1 MSLIG
6 TTIGGYL
13 VERLLGEGGMGA
25 VYEAR
30 HPALGKRLAIKV
42 LLPEYANHQVV
53 TARFVQEA
61 IVAAHIEHPNI
72 VEVRDTATL
81 PDGRHYIAL
90 EFLEGCDLEHY
101 VEDRGNRL
109 GEHDALLILLQVCC
123 GLHDAHLAGVVH
135 RDLKP
140 PNVFITHDRRQPT
153 LVKILDF
160 GIAKIRT
167 SRRVTALQ
175 TNAKSVMGTPEY
187 MAPEQAT
194 APTSVD
200 QRADV
205 YALGGIIYRILSGR
219 TPFQAETLDALILAK
234 REQRPYPL
242 SAQFPDLHPH
252 WDTVIARC
260 LAWEPGH
267 RYPTVRALVED
278 LVDSIP
284 AAAAILHEVWLG
296 FSAQAGPHD
305 ATTRAPG
312 SQSRSFGSTPTSLSG
327 AVGVRTGTHGGSASG
342 SARRVWLVL
351 GVLGGAGAAIA
362 VAMTRGSP
370 SSAAGTPAQQAHTV
384 DAAMSAVPAVV
395 LPDAMPPDA
404 MPPPPP
410 DAMPPSDA
418 SPDAAAPPPG
428 PPPRPPVPR
437 PPSGAAPRQG
447 QPKAPVAPPTRRDP
461 PKPFDPD
468 GVM

>member
-1 MSLIG
+1 MSSLVG

-109 GEHDALLILLQVCC
+109 GEYDALLILLQVCC

-167 SRRVTALQ
+167 SRRATALQ

-219 TPFQAETLDALILAK
+219 TPFQAETIEALILAK
-234 REQRPYPL
+234 REQRPSPL
-242 SAQFPDLHPH
+242 SAQFPDLHRH

-284 AAAAILHEVWLG
+284 AAAAILHEVWPG

-327 AVGVRTGTHGGSASG
+327 AVGVRTGTNAGSGAGGV
-342 SARRVWLVL
+342 RRAWLVL
-351 GVLGGAGAAIA
+351 GGLGAAGVAVAIA
-362 VAMTRGSP
+362 VAVTRGAP
-370 SSAAGTPAQQAHTV
+370 GSAAGAPTQARTV
-384 DAAMSAVPAVV
+384 DAGAS
-395 LPDAMPPDA
+395 PPDA
-404 MPPPPP
+404 SAALLPAITAPPDANSPPDAASPPELDAGPGARPPPPP
-410 DAMPPSDA
+410 HLPRPATPTTR
-418 SPDAAAPPPG
+418 
-428 PPPRPPVPR
+428 PRPPATHLPR
-437 PPSGAAPRQG
+437 PAR
-447 QPKAPVAPPTRRDP
+447 
-461 PKPFDPD
+461 PKPFDPE
-468 GVM
+468 GVI